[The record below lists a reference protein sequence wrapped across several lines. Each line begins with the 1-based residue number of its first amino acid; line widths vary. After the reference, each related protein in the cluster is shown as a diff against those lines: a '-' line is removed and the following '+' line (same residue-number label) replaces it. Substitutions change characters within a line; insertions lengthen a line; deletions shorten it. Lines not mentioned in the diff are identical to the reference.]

1 MANAIF
7 MSFIPIALI
16 AVGVVLCLGLY
27 NMLRAG
33 PGNTSQK
40 LMRWRVVLQFAAIVI
55 VMAAIYFTGP

>member
-1 MANAIF
+1 MSSIVNA
-7 MSFIPIALI
+7 FIPMALI
-16 AVGVVLCLGLY
+16 AVAIVLALGLW

-40 LMRWRVVLQFAAIVI
+40 LMRWRVVLQFVAIVI